1 MQGIQISPRFSIL
14 HASLVASYAYLD
26 RMDAA
31 RKAAERLQE
40 IAPDRTV
47 GTFMRMDVVRP
58 PLMERLGAALLKA
71 GLPE

>member
-1 MQGIQISPRFSIL
+1 
-14 HASLVASYAYLD
+14 
-26 RMDAA
+26 MDAA

-58 PLMERLGAALLKA
+58 RLMERLGAALLKA